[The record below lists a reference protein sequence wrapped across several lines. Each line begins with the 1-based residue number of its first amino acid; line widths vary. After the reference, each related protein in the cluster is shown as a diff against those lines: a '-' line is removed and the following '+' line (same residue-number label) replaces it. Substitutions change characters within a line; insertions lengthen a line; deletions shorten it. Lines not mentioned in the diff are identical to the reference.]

1 MARPRTF
8 DEERALDAAMHA
20 FWANGYEATST
31 QDLCDA
37 TGLGR
42 SSIYNTFSSKHE
54 LFQRALARY
63 IDSMTSTQIKILEDT
78 ERTPME
84 RLRALFTRIV
94 DSEFECRASGDGSG
108 NSDGDGSEDGG
119 RGGGADG
126 HSIGCLTVNTTVE
139 LAGRDPEA
147 AELLARDLSVRLAA
161 ISAVVR
167 AGQSGGDI
175 SSTRDA
181 GDLARFLNAVIGGM
195 RISAQGGADRATLTA
210 IGETALD
217 ALNH

>member
-20 FWANGYEATST
+20 FWVNGYEATST
-31 QDLCDA
+31 QDLCEA

-63 IDSMTSTQIKILEDT
+63 IDSMTAVQVEILEDAG
-78 ERTPME
+78 RSPME
-84 RLRALFTRIV
+84 RLRSLFARIV
-94 DSEFECRASGDGSG
+94 DTEFECR
-108 NSDGDGSEDGG
+108 E
-119 RGGGADG
+119 DG

-139 LAGRDPEA
+139 LAGRDPDS
-147 AELLARDLSVRLAA
+147 AELLARDLSVRLDA
-161 ISAVVR
+161 IGAVIR
-167 AGQSGGDI
+167 AGQSSGEIG
-175 SSTRDA
+175 TKRDA

-195 RISAQGGADRATLTA
+195 RISAQGGADRATLTVIA
-210 IGETALD
+210 ETAMDSLD
-217 ALNH
+217 H

>member
-1 MARPRTF
+1 
-8 DEERALDAAMHA
+8 MHA
-20 FWANGYEATST
+20 FWVNGYEATST

-63 IDSMTSTQIKILEDT
+63 MDSMTSVQVEILDDT

-84 RLRALFTRIV
+84 RLRALFARIV
-94 DSEFECRASGDGSG
+94 DSEFECRKGGGSG
-108 NSDGDGSEDGG
+108 
-119 RGGGADG
+119 G

-147 AELLARDLSVRLAA
+147 AEMLARDLAVRLAA
-161 ISAVVR
+161 ISAVIR
-167 AGQSGGDI
+167 AGQGSGDI
-175 SSTRDA
+175 ASERDP

-195 RISAQGGADRATLTA
+195 RIAAQGGADREALKVIA
-210 IGETALD
+210 DTALD
-217 ALNH
+217 ALTR

>member
-8 DEERALDAAMHA
+8 DEERALDAAMRA

-31 QDLCDA
+31 QDLCEA

-63 IDSMTSTQIKILEDT
+63 IDAMTAVQVEILEDA
-78 ERTPME
+78 ERPPRE
-84 RLRALFTRIV
+84 RLRALLAHIV
-94 DSEFECRASGDGSG
+94 DSEFACR
-108 NSDGDGSEDGG
+108 EDEQ
-119 RGGGADG
+119 
-126 HSIGCLTVNTTVE
+126 SIGCLTVNTTVE
-139 LAGRDPEA
+139 LAGRDPES
-147 AELLARDLSVRLAA
+147 AELLARDLAARLAA
-161 ISAVVR
+161 LSSVIR

-175 SSTRDA
+175 VSTRDA
-181 GDLARFLNAVIGGM
+181 GDLARFLNAVVGGM

-210 IGETALD
+210 IAETALD
-217 ALNH
+217 SLDH

>member
-8 DEERALDAAMHA
+8 DEERALDAAMRA

-31 QDLCDA
+31 QDLCEA

-63 IDSMTSTQIKILEDT
+63 MDSMTAGQVEILEDAG
-78 ERTPME
+78 RPPME
-84 RLRALFTRIV
+84 RLRALFVRIV
-94 DSEFECRASGDGSG
+94 DSEFACR
-108 NSDGDGSEDGG
+108 E
-119 RGGGADG
+119 DG

-147 AELLARDLSVRLAA
+147 AEMLARDLAVRLDA
-161 ISAVVR
+161 ISAVIR
-167 AGQSGGDI
+167 SGQSGGDI
-175 SSTRDA
+175 TSTRDA
-181 GDLARFLNAVIGGM
+181 GGLARFLNAVIGGM
-195 RISAQGGADRATLTA
+195 RISAQGGADRAALTSIA
-210 IGETALD
+210 DTALD
-217 ALNH
+217 TLTR

>member
-8 DEERALDAAMHA
+8 DEERALDAAMRA

-31 QDLCDA
+31 QDLCEA

-42 SSIYNTFSSKHE
+42 SSIYNTFSSKHA

-63 IDSMTSTQIKILEDT
+63 IDTMTATQLAILEDAG
-78 ERTPME
+78 RPPME
-84 RLRALFTRIV
+84 RLRAVFARIV
-94 DSEFECRASGDGSG
+94 DSEFECR
-108 NSDGDGSEDGG
+108 EDE
-119 RGGGADG
+119 

-139 LAGRDPEA
+139 LAGRDPES
-147 AELLARDLSVRLAA
+147 AELLARDLAVRLAA
-161 ISAVVR
+161 ISAVIR
-167 AGQSGGDI
+167 AGQSSGDI
-175 SSTRDA
+175 TSTRDA

-210 IGETALD
+210 IAETALD
-217 ALNH
+217 SLAH